1 MDDELFERIDRD
13 SLLTVSSERSAR
25 NLENSIVIY
34 SAWDMGVFSFRI
46 SLRDRNSC
54 HDNSLQ
60 PLSIL
65 KPIQCFS
72 S

>member
-46 SLRDRNSC
+46 SLRDRNGC
-54 HDNSLQ
+54 HYNSLYK
-60 PLSIL
+60 PPIL
-65 KPIQCFS
+65 EPIQSFKS
-72 S
+72 